1 MPWLFNP
8 TRDVHPVELVDGSAY
23 GFLPRKKV
31 YIDPANVSAAVW
43 RLVQVGKLANQG
55 GDPVAAASAAVP
67 SLPVISVHVEPVHP
81 AKPDTSSSHHQTDGR
96 VTVDSSSASNDEK
109 ESKVVKKQDDDLKK
123 ATTDL
128 SEVAAEGS
136 DNSVKTEKRSKKSR
150 KR

>member
-8 TRDVHPVELVDGSAY
+8 TRDVHPVELSDGSTY

-31 YIDPANVSAAVW
+31 FIDPANVSAAVW

-55 GDPVAAASAAVP
+55 GDPAIATPAATP
-67 SLPVISVHVEPVHP
+67 PLPVISVHVEPVHP
-81 AKPDTSSSHHQTDGR
+81 AKPDTSSSHHQADDR
-96 VTVDSSSASNDEK
+96 VTVDSSSAPNDEK
-109 ESKVVKKQDDDLKK
+109 ESKVVKKQDDDQEK
-123 ATTDL
+123 ATSDL
-128 SEVAAEGS
+128 SEVAADRS